1 MLSTAA
7 IGVSAFL
14 LGSLTPFLICSWW
27 PLKLQG
33 RLRQL
38 YWQLVLF
45 EVAGGAP
52 EAEEWEDYVDALV
65 CWLWATE
72 GPWKIDWLAV
82 QHLRVNGVLDLERL

>member
-1 MLSTAA
+1 
-7 IGVSAFL
+7 
-14 LGSLTPFLICSWW
+14 
-27 PLKLQG
+27 
-33 RLRQL
+33 
-38 YWQLVLF
+38 LF